1 MFQAG
6 DADVVTVNPED
17 RSQMD
22 ELVGS
27 MRTFDLA
34 SNTYGEEVEV
44 CDYDPSQLGAAK
56 FVPCAAGETGTGG
69 PVRLYIGRP
78 SLASQDLFFTFNI
91 ADTSN
96 YVGSGQLDGNGIPL
110 DFFSDEHIR
119 KGFAYSFDWDTYIS
133 DVFDGEAVQ
142 QPVLARQG
150 MAGYQGDAPVYTL
163 DLEKAAA
170 EFKLADVDKDGVPAG
185 DDPDGDV
192 WTVGFRLQA
201 LYNQGNTSRQIV
213 SEILAANLGTVNEL
227 FAVETVGLPWPTFL
241 RTLRAS
247 EAPYFVSG
255 WAEDIHDPHNWYQP
269 YMVGTYA
276 IRQNL
281 SEDLL
286 AQFQDILNRG
296 VSETDPEAR
305 QAIYE
310 EANALYYEQVPTVLL
325 ATATSH
331 GFIARY
337 VQGVINN
344 PLFNGFYFYT
354 MSEE

>member
-1 MFQAG
+1 
-6 DADVVTVNPED
+6 
-17 RSQMD
+17 
-22 ELVGS
+22 
-27 MRTFDLA
+27 
-34 SNTYGEEVEV
+34 
-44 CDYDPSQLGAAK
+44 
-56 FVPCAAGETGTGG
+56 
-69 PVRLYIGRP
+69 
-78 SLASQDLFFTFNI
+78 
-91 ADTSN
+91 
-96 YVGSGQLDGNGIPL
+96 
-110 DFFSDEHIR
+110 
-119 KGFAYSFDWDTYIS
+119 
-133 DVFDGEAVQ
+133 
-142 QPVLARQG
+142 

-163 DLEKAAA
+163 DLEKSAA

-185 DDPDGDV
+185 DDPDGDI

-276 IRQNL
+276 IRQNMP
-281 SEDLL
+281 EDLL
-286 AQFQDILNRG
+286 TQFQDILNRG
-296 VSETDPEAR
+296 VAETDNEAR
-305 QAIYE
+305 QTIYE

-337 VQGVINN
+337 VQGVVNN